1 MNAIHLLKALES
13 YPLFTI
19 NEFIRITRSSAKY
32 ARNHLYRLMKARLIF
47 QIQNGKYTV
56 HTDPMIY
63 ASYIT
68 IPSYISFWTA
78 IRHYSLTEQL
88 PNDIMVASARPKKQ
102 LISQGI
108 KIKFYKLKE
117 MWGYK
122 KERYAGVD
130 IFIAEKEKA
139 IVDAMLLKNMSFDET
154 AKAISSKEIDANK
167 LIEYSTKAGSKSA
180 MKRIGWLLEH
190 YGFNADALPGK
201 IDNNYIALD
210 WDMAKRGKKDKKW
223 KIIINWREDDFN

>member
-1 MNAIHLLKALES
+1 MNAIHLLKALERC
-13 YPLFTI
+13 PLFTI
-19 NEFIRITRSSAKY
+19 NEFIRVTGSSAKY
-32 ARNHLYRLMKARLIF
+32 ARNHIYRLKKAGLVF
-47 QIQNGKYTV
+47 QIQKGKYTL
-56 HTDPMIY
+56 HTDPLIY
-63 ASYIT
+63 ASHIT

-78 IRHYSLTEQL
+78 IRHYNLTEQL

-102 LISQGI
+102 LTVQGI

-122 KERYAGVD
+122 KERYAGID

-139 IVDAMLLKNMSFDET
+139 VIDAMLIRNMPFDEA

-167 LIEYSTKAGSKSA
+167 LIEYSIKAGSKSA

-190 YGFNADALPGK
+190 YGFNADALSGK
-201 IDNNYIALD
+201 IDNNYIALG
-210 WDMAKRGKKDKKW
+210 WDMAKKGKKDKKW
-223 KIIINWREDDFN
+223 KIIINWREDAFS